1 MEKELNFNILKEIV
15 PLILEHYLSD
25 DTKIEDEKMNNNIF
39 NNLNKPSELIKNNNK
54 TINKL
59 KQRKI

>member
-15 PLILEHYLSD
+15 PLILEYYLSD

-39 NNLNKPSELIKNNNK
+39 NNLNKPSELIKNNK
-54 TINKL
+54 TKKNIINNFS
-59 KQRKI
+59 

>member
-15 PLILEHYLSD
+15 PLILEYYLSD

>member
-1 MEKELNFNILKEIV
+1 MEKEHNFNILKEIV
-15 PLILEHYLSD
+15 PLILEYYLSD

>member
-15 PLILEHYLSD
+15 PLILEYYLSD
-25 DTKIEDEKMNNNIF
+25 DTKIEDEKINNNIF

>member
-39 NNLNKPSELIKNNNK
+39 NNLNKPSELIKNNK
-54 TINKL
+54 TKKNIINNFS
-59 KQRKI
+59 